1 MTGTTSP
8 DAPTTARAA
17 SVPVPRP
24 AAEATSGGHAP
35 TAEHASG
42 GERGRAAR
50 DAVPR
55 STFGDFAV
63 SASRPDPLAVL
74 AAQDTPR
81 VPELVPIRY
90 GRMAV
95 SPFTFYRGAA
105 AVMAADL
112 AAVPRTGITVQAC
125 GDAHLANFGFFASP
139 ERRLVFDINDFD
151 ETLPGPWEWDVKRL
165 AASLEIAA
173 RDRGFTP
180 EQRQQ
185 IVTAAGRTYR
195 EAMRQLAGMTGLDVW
210 YAVAEVEAIRQRYHT
225 RFSKTQRAKL
235 KKGVGKV
242 RTKDNLGALGRFCI
256 TVDGRTQIA
265 ASPPLIV
272 PVRELYSDATL
283 DQVQGALGGLLD
295 AYGQSLPPERR
306 VLLNQYRFVDIARKV
321 VGVGSVGTRSWM
333 ILMLGRDEHD
343 PLFLQA
349 KEAGPSVLE
358 QHLGPRRAGQR
369 RGPRRH
375 RPAGDADGRGH
386 LPGLGAGQ
394 WHRRPGAGLLHPP
407 APRLEGLVRHRGLGS
422 VGAGDVRRALRRDPG
437 PGARPLG

>member
-1 MTGTTSP
+1 M
-8 DAPTTARAA
+8 
-17 SVPVPRP
+17 
-24 AAEATSGGHAP
+24 
-35 TAEHASG
+35 
-42 GERGRAAR
+42 
-50 DAVPR
+50 
-55 STFGDFAV
+55 
-63 SASRPDPLAVL
+63 
-74 AAQDTPR
+74 
-81 VPELVPIRY
+81 PELVPIRY

-180 EQRQQ
+180 ERRQQ

-195 EAMRQLAGMTGLDVW
+195 EAMRRLSGMTGLDVW
-210 YAVAEVEAIRQRYHT
+210 YAVAEVEAIRARYHA
-225 RFSKTQRAKL
+225 RFSKTQREKL
-235 KKGVGKV
+235 KKGLGKV
-242 RTKDNLGALGRFCI
+242 RSKDNLGALGRFCI

-272 PVRELYSDATL
+272 PVRELYSEATL

-295 AYGQSLPPERR
+295 AYAQSLPPERR

-358 QHLGPRRAGQR
+358 QHLGPAAQDNAGARVVTGQR
-369 RGPRRH
+369 VMQTVGDIFLGWVRVSGIDGQERDFYIRQLRDWKGSFDIEASVPSGLEMYAELCGGTLARAHARSGDREAIAAYLGSSTAFERALVRFSDAYANQNERDHRRLVE
-375 RPAGDADGRGH
+375 AIADGHVMAEMGI
-386 LPGLGAGQ
+386 
-394 WHRRPGAGLLHPP
+394 
-407 APRLEGLVRHRGLGS
+407 
-422 VGAGDVRRALRRDPG
+422 
-437 PGARPLG
+437 